1 MFALTSRH
9 AYLCGADTGGLA
21 PFLQWSGG
29 WVQQQLNQDPTSGNV
44 FVFVNPRRNRLKV
57 LYWDGSGLWCCAK
70 RLEGGKFG
78 WPSGQGAATTVRPEE
93 LMALLSGL
101 EVSSRK
107 GWFRKTNIR
116 NCEAENK
123 CV

>member
-1 MFALTSRH
+1 MFALTPATRIYVALAPVDLRRSFN
-9 AYLCGADTGGLA
+9 GLA
-21 PFLQWSGG
+21 A

-44 FVFVNPRRNRLKV
+44 FAFVNPRRNRLKI
-57 LYWDGSGLWCCAK
+57 LYWDGSGLWVCAK

-78 WPSGQGAATTVRPEE
+78 WPKGQGAAATVRPEE

-101 EVSSRK
+101 ETNSRK
-107 GWFRKTNIR
+107 GWFRKTNILD
-116 NCEAENK
+116 CEAENK